1 MINKSVPDLAS
12 TAVNDEPVL
21 TDEEL
26 KRLATVFDV
35 FIDVDFYLKYTK
47 GSEK

>member
-1 MINKSVPDLAS
+1 MINTSVSKQAT

-47 GSEK
+47 GTEQ

>member
-1 MINKSVPDLAS
+1 MIIKSPPELPSA
-12 TAVNDEPVL
+12 AVNDELVL

-35 FIDVDFYLKYTK
+35 LIDVDYYLNYTMAAV
-47 GSEK
+47 S

>member
-1 MINKSVPDLAS
+1 MVSKSTQLTAN

-26 KRLATVFDV
+26 KRLAAVFDV
-35 FIDVDFYLKYTK
+35 LIDVDYYLKYTK
-47 GSEK
+47 AVVS

>member
-1 MINKSVPDLAS
+1 MVSKSTQVTAS
-12 TAVNDEPVL
+12 TAVNDELVL

-35 FIDVDFYLKYTK
+35 LIDVDYYLNYTK
-47 GSEK
+47 AVVS

>member
-1 MINKSVPDLAS
+1 MIKESTPELLS

-35 FIDVDFYLKYTK
+35 LIDVDYYLNYTK
-47 GSEK
+47 AVVS

>member
-1 MINKSVPDLAS
+1 MISKSISEPVS

>member
-1 MINKSVPDLAS
+1 MVNKSTSNLPS

-35 FIDVDFYLKYTK
+35 LIDVDYYLNYAKVAV
-47 GSEK
+47 S

>member
-1 MINKSVPDLAS
+1 MIIKSPPELSS

-26 KRLATVFDV
+26 KRLASVFDV
-35 FIDVDFYLKYTK
+35 LIDIDYYLNYTNAVV
-47 GSEK
+47 S

>member
-1 MINKSVPDLAS
+1 MVNKSTQS
-12 TAVNDEPVL
+12 TASPVVNDEPVL

-35 FIDVDFYLKYTK
+35 LIDVDYYLNYTK
-47 GSEK
+47 VAVS

>member
-1 MINKSVPDLAS
+1 MENKSTSTLTS
-12 TAVNDEPVL
+12 TAVNDEPIL

-35 FIDVDFYLKYTK
+35 LIDVDYYLNYTK
-47 GSEK
+47 AVVS